1 MGRLGNC
8 PFRSR
13 HGFSLMPYDKPYIFG
28 IFVGMDTEDIRFLAI
43 GQAKVGMPMRITS
56 SEGVHLNIRFRSDLI
71 SEGYQKFT
79 IYVINI

>member
-13 HGFSLMPYDKPYIFG
+13 HGFSLMPNDKPYIF
-28 IFVGMDTEDIRFLAI
+28 VGMDAEDIRFLAI
-43 GQAKVGMPMRITS
+43 GQAKVGMPMCITL